1 MTEQLNNILTW
12 LSRLSYEELAA
23 FVYAMDLQQIRALK
37 GSAKEAERIKGEG
50 LAKHL
55 RAQRKGQ
62 PYEDLER
69 RLAAIRD
76 LDQAAQQLSA
86 DEQQTAGHVARTL
99 LAALQPV
106 ERRRK
111 RRDQS
116 GRAIEEVARGRVEA
130 KYIKVPVYDLITGV
144 RATDE
149 AGQPLSRGPGGV
161 GPAKEIPGYGPYL
174 YVRIWA
180 TGGGKDRQLKR
191 FKSKYVGLKGTAI
204 HFESLEPSSDERRAL
219 AEEILERYEGRTLR
233 SWAQER
239 WPDPEPEEGEPV
251 AE

>member
-1 MTEQLNNILTW
+1 MTEQLNTILTW

-23 FVYAMDLQQIRALK
+23 FVYMMDRRQVDRLR
-37 GSAKEAERIKGEG
+37 GSAKEQDRVKGDS
-50 LAKHL
+50 LARNL
-55 RAQRKGQ
+55 RLQQKGH

-76 LDQAAQQLSA
+76 LRLAAEQLTA
-86 DEQQTAGHVARTL
+86 DEQQTASHVARTL
-99 LAALQPV
+99 LTALQPV

-130 KYIKVPVYDLITGV
+130 KYIRVPVYDLITGM
-144 RATDE
+144 RATDDE
-149 AGQPLSRGPGGV
+149 GQPLSRGPGGI
-161 GPAKEIPGYGPYL
+161 GRPKEIPGYGPYL

-191 FKSKYVGLKGTAI
+191 FKSRYVGLKGTAM
-204 HFESLEPSSDERRAL
+204 HFESLEPGSEERRAL
-219 AEEILERYEGRTLR
+219 AEEILERYEGKTLR
-233 SWAQER
+233 SWAEER